1 LKKFAQHQ
9 TTNTTA
15 AAAAP
20 TPGGDLPSAATS
32 MPAPLAKAALAAL
45 ARINSRLNL
54 KPTQQQQPENNYSNI
69 KELATAAAGEISKQL
84 QQAKTNG
91 SGEMDMDLDESNKQ
105 DSGAAASGPLP
116 ADGAAPLPAGSAAP
130 KADGAPTIPNAAPT
144 AGEAP
149 KPGDVPKPATAP
161 AATGASKPGA
171 PAATGASKPG
181 AAPVIV
187 QGSIPGLPSIPKGL
201 PSLSAI
207 KSSQKAPPP
216 NAQSKP
222 RAENPPSAKVSA
234 PEQLPSLPLPSPEA
248 PAGEATLI

>member
-32 MPAPLAKAALAAL
+32 MPAAALAAL

-91 SGEMDMDLDESNKQ
+91 SGEMDMDMDLDESNQ
-105 DSGAAASGPLP
+105 DFDAAASDALP
-116 ADGAAPLPAGSAAP
+116 ADSAAP
-130 KADGAPTIPNAAPT
+130 KAGEAPTIPNAAPT

-149 KPGDVPKPATAP
+149 KPATAP
-161 AATGASKPGA
+161 TETGASKPGA
-171 PAATGASKPG
+171 G
-181 AAPVIV
+181 PVIV

-207 KSSQKAPPP
+207 KSSQQAPPP